1 MSLDLDKVENTIKE
15 LKTKKNQ
22 RGKPIGLLTVSQIR
36 NLLAM
41 SADIL
46 NEVLEYPEENL
57 SEELLDRVS
66 YLTVRFYYEAGRD
79 EKVKS
84 FIETAKLLPFLKGI
98 KTRKQYIQY
107 YQYMEAL
114 VERISRIMYTKIQIT
129 GTIEVLT
136 GMHIGGSSAFA
147 AIGAVDSPV
156 IKDVITGYPMIPGSS
171 LKGKMRT
178 LLAKAYNESV
188 ANKPDQDCERIKRV
202 FGSAEKDNIKK
213 SRIQISDMILSNDK
227 DLRKK
232 GLNSLT
238 EVKFENTINRA
249 TAVANPRQ
257 IERVVRG
264 SEFDLD
270 ILYEVDNMDD
280 LYEDIELIAEAFK
293 MLQYDYLGGSGSR
306 GYGKV
311 KFTDLYAETV
321 IGQLD
326 KSVEDK
332 INDILSKVSQ

>member
-1 MSLDLDKVENTIKE
+1 MFAKVMISGTVETV
-15 LKTKKNQ
+15 T
-22 RGKPIGLLTVSQIR
+22 GL
-36 NLLAM
+36 
-41 SADIL
+41 
-46 NEVLEYPEENL
+46 
-57 SEELLDRVS
+57 
-66 YLTVRFYYEAGRD
+66 
-79 EKVKS
+79 
-84 FIETAKLLPFLKGI
+84 
-98 KTRKQYIQY
+98 
-107 YQYMEAL
+107 
-114 VERISRIMYTKIQIT
+114 
-129 GTIEVLT
+129 
-136 GMHIGGSSAFA
+136 HIGGSGAFS

-156 IKDVITGYPMIPGSS
+156 IKDVLSGCPMIPGSS

-178 LLAKAYNESV
+178 LLAKEYNESV
-188 ANKPDQDCERIKRV
+188 ADKPDQDCERIKRV
-202 FGSAEKDNIKK
+202 FGSAEKNHIKK
-213 SRIQISDMILSNDK
+213 SRIQISDMILSNADE
-227 DLRKK
+227 LRNK

-280 LYEDIELIAEAFK
+280 LYEDIELIAEALK